1 MVDRAV
7 ITALT
12 VIVLCLMACGQTPA
26 QVNNSGHEAYQGGD
40 YAAALEAYHLAQERS
55 PDSGEPYYN
64 SGNVIYRMGE
74 YGDSLRSYDESIRR
88 TSGELRSRGFFNRG
102 NASFQQQQ
110 YAQAVQAYKEVLRM
124 NPDDQ
129 DAKHNLEL
137 ALKQIPPDEQDEQ
150 EQDEEQ
156 DEQEQDEQ
164 EQDEQEQDEQ
174 EQDEEQ
180 DEQEQD
186 EEQDEQEQ
194 DEEQDEQEQDEEQEQ
209 EQDQPIT
216 MEQAR
221 QILESV
227 GESAQTL
234 QERRGQVL
242 VSPKPP
248 SEFDW

>member
-7 ITALT
+7 IGALT

-26 QVNNSGHEAYQGGD
+26 QVNNSGHEAYLGGH
-40 YAAALEAYHLAQERS
+40 YAAALDAYQLAQERS
-55 PDSGEPYYN
+55 PDSGAPYYN

-74 YGDSLRSYDESIRR
+74 YGDSLQSYDKSIRH

-124 NPDDQ
+124 NPDDR

-137 ALKQIPPDEQDEQ
+137 ALKQIPPDEE
-150 EQDEEQ
+150 EEEEEQ
-156 DEQEQDEQ
+156 DEQEQE
-164 EQDEQEQDEQ
+164 
-174 EQDEEQ
+174 EEQ
-180 DEQEQD
+180 DEQKDDEEEEQQQD
-186 EEQDEQEQ
+186 ED
-194 DEEQDEQEQDEEQEQ
+194 Q